1 MALSYS
7 HLDLALIMVLQQ
19 YLLILLIALS
29 VINADMAMGQ
39 RPLASRYS
47 FDINDPT
54 LKSVNFTPLTVKV
67 NSPYAEVRPMVSG
80 NGKYLFFSRRNH
92 HKNFAKE
99 KDKQDIWFSAL
110 EDNDWGEPKNLGESI
125 NSKNADAPC
134 GVSHDGKEIYFF
146 SDLIDLK
153 KPLMRSVQ
161 NATGWSKPVP
171 VEIENFQTRNRF
183 IDFFVSPKFKVI
195 IMAIEQKDTRGDQDL
210 YVSFQKSQDKW
221 STPINMGFVIN
232 SVAADFAPFL
242 SDDGK
247 TLYFSSNRDGGLGGC
262 DIYRS
267 SRLDDTWT
275 HWSVPKNLGAGIN
288 SSKEETNFSISG
300 DDIYFESY
308 DLEKEVR
315 DIFKARLP
323 KESKI
328 SQ

>member
-1 MALSYS
+1 
-7 HLDLALIMVLQQ
+7 
-19 YLLILLIALS
+19 
-29 VINADMAMGQ
+29 
-39 RPLASRYS
+39 
-47 FDINDPT
+47 
-54 LKSVNFTPLTVKV
+54 
-67 NSPYAEVRPMVSG
+67 
-80 NGKYLFFSRRNH
+80 
-92 HKNFAKE
+92 
-99 KDKQDIWFSAL
+99 
-110 EDNDWGEPKNLGESI
+110 
-125 NSKNADAPC
+125 
-134 GVSHDGKEIYFF
+134 
-146 SDLIDLK
+146 
-153 KPLMRSVQ
+153 MRSVQ